1 MRLFPMKQFY
11 IESFGKISDQPKS
24 ASKRFSSRENFTKR
38 SAYFRCSSRTDV
50 PFNYALFIPMRF
62 ETVSSSSSVKFRS
75 KSTLMRKITR
85 ERADHRQDLQKRPLT
100 RECKNRARLDYT
112 AANYIVRSEGAGKY
126 ESSSLQSARAGRSRE
141 FATSFVVKEFYC
153 IFFINKSGSLPGGLA
168 ESWRRVLARLLLMF
182 GINGVRRL

>member
-24 ASKRFSSRENFTKR
+24 ALKRFSSRENCTKH

-85 ERADHRQDLQKRPLT
+85 ERADHRQNLQKRPLT
-100 RECKNRARLDYT
+100 QESHSARLYGRQLYRPFGGRREVWVLLF
-112 AANYIVRSEGAGKY
+112 AEREEQAG
-126 ESSSLQSARAGRSRE
+126 SRE